1 MITRKIEY
9 YNIHT
14 GESFS
19 AKQKFCSEVCAQKQ
33 EAYLKPLLNA
43 RENTHFDYTLSEGC
57 NKNGSCAYNGDRDYS
72 NVHPLTPKGE
82 HFLCNNSTDMENWLL
97 YAAVVAYE
105 QASHKK
111 IPNIPEEGLRVSMQ
125 VNGVEVSPRHF
136 IKRIQ
141 THFDQRTKDYD
152 KELRKEAATLI
163 KGRIS
168 RLNDVLSAFEKQIQQ
183 ELIVD
188 FPELSEEI
196 FGD

>member
-9 YNIHT
+9 FDGNKF
-14 GESFS
+14 FS
-19 AKQKFCSEVCAQKQ
+19 AEHDFCSKKCAVKHTM
-33 EAYLKPLLNA
+33 YLKKCHEVNETTKIDCA
-43 RENTHFDYTLSEGC
+43 ISQAC
-57 NKNGSCAYNGDRDYS
+57 NKNNACAYNGDRDHS
-72 NVHPLTPKGE
+72 DIHPIEIKGE
-82 HFLCNNSTDMENWLL
+82 HFKRDNSTDLENWLL

-136 IKRIQ
+136 IKRIE
-141 THFDQRTKDYD
+141 THFNQRTKDYD
-152 KELRKEAATLI
+152 KELRKEATTLI
-163 KGRIS
+163 KGRV
-168 RLNDVLSAFEKQIQQ
+168 RKLHDVLTAMETQIRQ

-196 FGD
+196 YED